1 MYIPSAHKVG
11 ILTGVVGFTIKSLA
25 VVVVAFA
32 FIGIGNI
39 IIRKI
44 KSHNS
49 LWK

>member
-1 MYIPSAHKVG
+1 MYIPSAHKFG

-39 IIRKI
+39 IIHKI